1 MTGSSAIERA
11 LKQDRAVVV
20 SALVAVIAAN
30 WLYVFTGAGME
41 MPAFDMSSL
50 SMASGQSGQME
61 MSGGMSEEEAT

>member
-1 MTGSSAIERA
+1 M
-11 LKQDRAVVV
+11 V

-30 WLYVFTGAGME
+30 WLYVFTEAGME
-41 MPAFDMSSL
+41 MSAFDMSSL